1 MPAMHGDHRTNKAE
15 VFRKHFTLGTRAG
28 HDRQCELIE
37 ENPELSKAY
46 GLCRRS
52 ILCNSRYFHVADGMP
67 GDAMHDILEGVLQ
80 YVCKELLKH
89 FIFKEKFLT
98 LEQLNERMNSFDYG
112 NFNDKNKP
120 SPITRTTL
128 RSENNSLKQKAR
140 QMWCLG
146 KFLPLA
152 LGSAIPQDEE
162 KWMHFLLL
170 LKIVDIV
177 FSPITNTDELAIL
190 EGYLKEFCGNSP
202 SFILGFQLYPRCI
215 TWFITQLIFTVTF
228 SHEFHKLASVR
239 AN

>member
-1 MPAMHGDHRTNKAE
+1 
-15 VFRKHFTLGTRAG
+15 
-28 HDRQCELIE
+28 
-37 ENPELSKAY
+37 
-46 GLCRRS
+46 
-52 ILCNSRYFHVADGMP
+52 MP

-80 YVCKELLKH
+80 YVCKELLKD

-98 LEQLNERMNSFDYG
+98 VEQLNERINSFDYG
-112 NFNDKNKP
+112 YFNDKNKP

-128 RSENNSLKQKAR
+128 KSENNSLKQKAR

-177 FSPITNTDELAIL
+177 FSPITNTDELSIL
-190 EGYLKEFCGNSP
+190 EGYLKEFLWK
-202 SFILGFQLYPRCI
+202 FTQLYPG
-215 TWFITQLIFTVTF
+215 L
-228 SHEFHKLASVR
+228 SVLPKMHYLVHYPTHIYR
-239 AN
+239 FGAMIWSWCM